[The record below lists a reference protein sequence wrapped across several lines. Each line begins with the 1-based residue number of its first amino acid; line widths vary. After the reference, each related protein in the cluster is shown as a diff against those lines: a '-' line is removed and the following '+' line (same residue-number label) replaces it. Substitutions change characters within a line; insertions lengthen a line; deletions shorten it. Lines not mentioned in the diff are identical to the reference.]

1 MNHTAKNFI
10 RLAGVVIGLGVAAWA
25 LKDKL
30 LPAPEIHDEA
40 PPRFREVDASHA
52 RDDVVEDTPTAVGA
66 DDDLTSINGIGPVT
80 AGKLAEAGILTF
92 AALAAADA
100 HAIGDIAGTSQGAAA
115 KWIEAANRRS

>member
-10 RLAGVVIGLGVAAWA
+10 RFAGVVIGLGVAAWA

-52 RDDVVEDTPTAVGA
+52 KNNTVEAAPADVNA

-80 AGKLAEAGILTF
+80 AGKLSEAGILTF
-92 AALAAADA
+92 AALAATDA
-100 HAIGDIAGTSQGAAA
+100 AVVSDIAGTSEGAAT
-115 KWIEAANRRS
+115 KWIEAASTRS

>member
-1 MNHTAKNFI
+1 MNNTAKNFI

-52 RDDVVEDTPTAVGA
+52 KDDVVEDAPTEVDA

-92 AALAAADA
+92 AALAASDADA
-100 HAIGDIAGTSQGAAA
+100 VGDIAGTSQGAAA
-115 KWIEAANRRS
+115 KWIEAANGRS